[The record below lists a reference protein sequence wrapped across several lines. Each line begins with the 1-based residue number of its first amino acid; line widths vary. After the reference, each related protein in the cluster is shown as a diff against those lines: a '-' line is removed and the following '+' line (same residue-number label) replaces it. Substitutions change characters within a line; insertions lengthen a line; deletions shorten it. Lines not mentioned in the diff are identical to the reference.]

1 MHSPKIRSDILVTKY
16 FSMRVVALVPGGVS
30 DQILFFPTLD
40 DLRRNYPNAEIDVVV
55 SPKAKPAYRLC
66 KSVDEIYLF
75 DYTDRNSPADWANL
89 LGVMRDRYPD
99 AAISTG
105 QGWGTQFLLW
115 LTGIP
120 IRIGYA
126 GGMNLFLTQSVPL
139 KADQYAVEMYH
150 DLLQG
155 LGISSSSPDLSIT
168 IPKADL
174 DWADAE
180 QKRLGLNSYVLISG
194 SIDPLAEG
202 LEANEIYPIEHWQ
215 HIVQDFQQRQPD
227 LPVVIVEKPE
237 DKEFVAALTK
247 VCPSL
252 KVTKPTDVGKLAA
265 MIAGANLLL
274 CTDSISMHLAVALQ
288 VYTLALFGY
297 ADPAKLLPQNDKFQ
311 GIKSSTGRI
320 VDISPEQVLSKVWGE

>member
-1 MHSPKIRSDILVTKY
+1 
-16 FSMRVVALVPGGVS
+16 MRVVALVPGGVS

-40 DLRRNYPNAEIDVVV
+40 DIRRNYPKAEIDVVV
-55 SPKAKPAYRLC
+55 SPKAKSAYRLC

-99 AAISTG
+99 AAISAG
-105 QGWGTQFLLW
+105 QGWGTRFLLW

-120 IRIGYA
+120 VRIGYS
-126 GGMNLFLTQSVPL
+126 GGANLFLTQSIPC
-139 KADQYAVEMYH
+139 KTDQYATHTYH

-155 LGISSSSPDLSIT
+155 LGISSPTPDLTIS

-180 QKRLGLNSYVLISG
+180 QKRQGLNRYVLISG
-194 SIDPLAEG
+194 GIDPLAEG
-202 LEANEIYPIEHWQ
+202 LEANETYPIENWQ
-215 HIVQDFQQRQPD
+215 RIVQDFQQRQPD
-227 LPVVIVEKPE
+227 LPLVVIEKPE

-247 VCPSL
+247 ACPTL
-252 KVTKPTDVGKLAA
+252 KVTRPTDVGKLAA

-274 CTDSISMHLAVALQ
+274 CTDSVSMHLAVALQ

-297 ADPAKLLPQNDKFQ
+297 ADPAKLLPNNDKFQ
-311 GIKSSTGRI
+311 GIKSDTGRI
-320 VDISPEQVLSKVWGE
+320 TDISPEQVLSKVWGG